1 MAKKRRARRLLVLFV
16 VAAWMFFLG
25 VLVGRGTSPLR
36 FDLKTLEK
44 ELASLK
50 ELVSKQERAKF
61 KINSPTSETSKELKF
76 YDALKAP
83 ETDEAPTPKQKQTP
97 TPKPQPT
104 RDRSSEKTDIASS
117 PATPKPAPTQ
127 PTAVKNKTQKA
138 PADESLPRRLTI
150 QVAAVKEA
158 RIAAKLVDQLRV
170 NGYTA
175 YQEKVTLKDK
185 GTWYRIRIG
194 SFVDAAEAQATL
206 QKLRKEKHRP
216 ILVRID

>member
-83 ETDEAPTPKQKQTP
+83 ETDDAPTPKQKQTP

-104 RDRSSEKTDIASS
+104 RDRSSEKSDIASS
-117 PATPKPAPTQ
+117 PAAPKPAPTQ

-138 PADESLPRRLTI
+138 PADAPPLRRLTI

-175 YQEKVTLKDK
+175 YQEKVILKQK

-216 ILVRID
+216 ILVRME